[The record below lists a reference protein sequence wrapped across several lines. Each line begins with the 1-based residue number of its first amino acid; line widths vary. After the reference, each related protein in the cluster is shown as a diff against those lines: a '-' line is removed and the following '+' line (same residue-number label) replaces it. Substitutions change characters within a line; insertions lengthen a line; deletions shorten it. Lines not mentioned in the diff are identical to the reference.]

1 MLNLQGRT
9 RSGYAVAFILLISS
23 FVLIYYANSRIE
35 RTNRKLH
42 DAHEADAATDSLRLM
57 LARAHGYVQQ
67 YFAAG
72 DTKHLRLY
80 QEGEKG
86 WGQLSLQLRQQV
98 DRAFFPQESFDQVSW
113 LLISY
118 RYKMTHA
125 INLYQRQ
132 QGNWRD
138 QWLTANKSANEQFAE
153 LDQQLRRVTDSAAVY
168 MSNAFKTTE
177 RAATAS
183 KIIAFVSLLFAGIV
197 ILFTWYTYNRES
209 RGRQLALNLSSAQG
223 DELAVKVSELR
234 KANEELNALRNIEKF
249 AATGRIA
256 RTIAHEVRNPITNIS
271 MAVEQLEEYQT
282 DREDFSMLL
291 SLISRNAQ
299 RINAL
304 ASSLLQATRFD
315 DLLIRPY
322 PLAQLVEECLF
333 VAKDR
338 TGFQAVQIHK
348 YFLDRQCEVL
358 VDVSRIKIAILNVII
373 NALEAVEDRQGL
385 IEIWLFCE
393 DGFGRIEIRD
403 NGPGMEEMM
412 IQNLFEPFF
421 TSKGGGN
428 GLGLTNSQNII
439 LNHRGRIMV
448 ESEPGKGAKF
458 LLLIPCVV

>member
-1 MLNLQGRT
+1 M
-9 RSGYAVAFILLISS
+9 
-23 FVLIYYANSRIE
+23 LIYYANSRIE

-42 DAHEADAATDSLRLM
+42 DAQQADAATDSLRLM
-57 LARAHGYVQQ
+57 LAQTQAYVQQ
-67 YFAAG
+67 YFTDGKVA
-72 DTKHLRLY
+72 HLRLY
-80 QEGEKG
+80 REGEKG
-86 WGQLSLQLRQQV
+86 WEQLSLQLRRQI
-98 DRAFFPQESFDQVSW
+98 DREFFPQDSFGQLSW
-113 LLISY
+113 QLISY

-125 INLYQRQ
+125 INLYQQRE
-132 QGNWRD
+132 GNWRP
-138 QWLTANKSANEQFAE
+138 QWEMANRSATAQFRE
-153 LDQQLRRVTDSAAVY
+153 LDQQLGRITDAAGQY
-168 MSNAFKTTE
+168 MSSAYKTTE

-183 KIIAFVSLLFAGIV
+183 KMIAVVSLLFAGIV

-209 RGRQLALNLSSAQG
+209 RGRQVALNFSSAQG
-223 DELAVKVSELR
+223 EELAAKVNELR
-234 KANEELNALRNIEKF
+234 KVNEELNALRNIEKF

-291 SLISRNAQ
+291 TLISRNAH

-333 VAKDR
+333 VARDR

-358 VDVSRIKIAILNVII
+358 VDVPRIKIAILNVII

-421 TSKGGGN
+421 TSKGSGN

-448 ESEPGKGAKF
+448 ESEPEKGAKF
-458 LLLIPCVV
+458 VLLIPCVV